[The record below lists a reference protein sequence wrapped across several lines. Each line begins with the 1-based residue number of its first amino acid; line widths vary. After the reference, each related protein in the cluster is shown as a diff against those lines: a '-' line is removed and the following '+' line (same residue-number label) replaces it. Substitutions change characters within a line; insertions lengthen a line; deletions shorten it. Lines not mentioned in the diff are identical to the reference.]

1 MKKNSHLA
9 LAAELLRGAYDLHM
23 HAAPSPFN
31 RKLDDYQLLQEAD
44 RAGMAGIL
52 LKSHYESTAARA
64 MLANEHGGCAAKA
77 YGALALNRPVG
88 GLNPYAV
95 HNALKRNARIIFM
108 PTRDASNSL
117 VSGDMPGDFFR
128 RPGVTVLDAEG
139 RLKPEV
145 YDIMDAV
152 LQYDAALATGH
163 LSPEESLLL
172 CREGRKRGVR
182 MILTHPEF
190 SRTVIPAEVQKEM
203 ADIGVWIE
211 KTWYNIGEKECTAE
225 DMAAHIRAAGAQHCF
240 MVTDRGQAAREA
252 PAEAMALFIAAML
265 EQGFSA
271 EEITRMTHDNPRAI
285 LAV

>member
-1 MKKNSHLA
+1 MNIEYAK
-9 LAAELLRGAYDLHM
+9 ELRKGAYDLHM
-23 HAAPSPFN
+23 HAAPSPLN
-31 RKLDDYQLLQEAD
+31 RKLDDYQLLSQAD
-44 RAGMAGIL
+44 AADMAGIL

-64 MLANEHGGCAAKA
+64 ILANEHGGCAAKA

-88 GLNPYAV
+88 GLNPYAA

-128 RPGVTVLDAEG
+128 RPGITILDEAG
-139 RLKPEV
+139 KLKAEV

-152 LQYDAALATGH
+152 LEYDAALATGH

-172 CREGRKRGVR
+172 CREGRRRGVR

-203 ADIGVWIE
+203 AELGVWIE
-211 KTWYNIGEKECTAE
+211 KTWYNIEEKECTAE
-225 DMAAHIRAAGAQHCF
+225 AMAVHIRTVGPQHCF
-240 MVTDRGQAAREA
+240 MVTDRGQFARET
-252 PAEAMALFIAAML
+252 PVEAMALFMAAML
-265 EQGFSA
+265 EQGLTA
-271 EEITRMTHDNPRAI
+271 EEVTRMTHDNPRAI
-285 LAV
+285 LGV